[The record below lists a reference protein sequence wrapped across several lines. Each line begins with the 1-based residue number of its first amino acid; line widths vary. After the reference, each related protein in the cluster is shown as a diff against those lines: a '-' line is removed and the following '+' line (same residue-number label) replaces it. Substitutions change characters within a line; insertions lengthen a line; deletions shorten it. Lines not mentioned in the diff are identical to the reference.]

1 MGEISIKPC
10 QLHEMC
16 KYPYTQSFAMYGD
29 RGKRFYDLFYRTR
42 ELIGLDSMKA
52 AMWKVAQSGDFSFRD
67 RLANQ
72 EVIFSQ
78 SVNTAPLRRH
88 LPQHFAGQAVTIESV
103 VDHVVAATP
112 DASSHVKRTTLA
124 PMQTDGLITS
134 PNQARKNSYP
144 NGTVI
149 VFPDALA

>member
-1 MGEISIKPC
+1 
-10 QLHEMC
+10 MC
-16 KYPYTQSFAMYGD
+16 KYPYIQSFAMYGD
-29 RGKRFYDLFYRTR
+29 RGKRLYDLFYRTR

-52 AMWKVAQSGDFSFRD
+52 AMWKGPRQANSASVIGSLTRKSFSRSPCSAVP
-67 RLANQ
+67 RH
-72 EVIFSQ
+72 
-78 SVNTAPLRRH
+78 RH
-88 LPQHFAGQAVTIESV
+88 LLQHFAGQAVTIESV

-124 PMQTDGLITS
+124 PMQTDGLIAR